1 MKLRSGG
8 QLLQRAFGILPLL
21 LATSSLAYA
30 GYVRVPPELRLPG
43 ATLPVAEVRQKAYIT
58 AQDRCVA
65 DLVSRIPKTAHV
77 ALVLG
82 DDDWWLSLEN
92 ELGAN
97 GLRLVVW
104 ATADWWVGDQQ
115 LLPSSLASI
124 AAVECLGKTLLLGK
138 A

>member
-1 MKLRSGG
+1 
-8 QLLQRAFGILPLL
+8 
-21 LATSSLAYA
+21 
-30 GYVRVPPELRLPG
+30 
-43 ATLPVAEVRQKAYIT
+43 VRQNAYIT
-58 AQDRCVA
+58 VQDRCVA

-77 ALVLG
+77 ALVLD
-82 DDDWWLSLEN
+82 DDDWRLSLEN

-104 ATADWWVGDQQ
+104 ATADWWVADQQ